1 MARFKGKAA
10 SRPDLVVPVALA
22 AVLLVALVFL
32 IWFFVDRTGFT
43 IYWNS
48 LGAAVHR

>member
-10 SRPDLVVPVALA
+10 SRPDLVVPVVVAALLI
-22 AVLLVALVFL
+22 VVLVFL

-43 IYWNS
+43 IYWNN
-48 LGAAVHR
+48 LGSGFHR

>member
-1 MARFKGKAA
+1 MAKFKGKAA
-10 SRPDLVVPVALA
+10 SRPDLVVPVLA
-22 AVLLVALVFL
+22 AALLIVVLVFL